1 MPFRPA
7 VPTRG
12 VNDGTPSTT
21 VPATESRAQD
31 APADGNASK
40 SLLVGFASGNSAHR
54 VDAALVERTTGL
66 MTREDF
72 VRGREAA
79 EAAIEREDE
88 EKARRMEREARRRKK
103 KAKRVGSALSFDET
117 EEIDPS
123 AAMDEEETLVMT
135 SPGEKRRR
143 FGGGMGKDPTVS
155 TEFLPDRAREEAER
169 RERAEIESEYLER
182 SRREKGES
190 VTITYSYY
198 DGTRR
203 DGGKIACVKG
213 DTVEQF
219 LQKVRA
225 SLLKDGEKTV
235 QRDMKHCD
243 ASGMMFIK
251 EDLIIPHDVSFY
263 DLIVS
268 RARGKS
274 GPLFRFDKRDDVR
287 LRGGADV
294 EVENS
299 HPGKV
304 ILRTWYD
311 RNKGMFPANRWEVYD
326 PAKSYGQEGYR
337 IK

>member
-1 MPFRPA
+1 M
-7 VPTRG
+7 
-12 VNDGTPSTT
+12 
-21 VPATESRAQD
+21 
-31 APADGNASK
+31 
-40 SLLVGFASGNSAHR
+40 
-54 VDAALVERTTGL
+54 
-66 MTREDF
+66 
-72 VRGREAA
+72 
-79 EAAIEREDE
+79 
-88 EKARRMEREARRRKK
+88 
-103 KAKRVGSALSFDET
+103 
-117 EEIDPS
+117 
-123 AAMDEEETLVMT
+123 
-135 SPGEKRRR
+135 
-143 FGGGMGKDPTVS
+143 
-155 TEFLPDRAREEAER
+155 
-169 RERAEIESEYLER
+169 
-182 SRREKGES
+182 
-190 VTITYSYY
+190 
-198 DGTRR
+198 
-203 DGGKIACVKG
+203 
-213 DTVEQF
+213 EQF